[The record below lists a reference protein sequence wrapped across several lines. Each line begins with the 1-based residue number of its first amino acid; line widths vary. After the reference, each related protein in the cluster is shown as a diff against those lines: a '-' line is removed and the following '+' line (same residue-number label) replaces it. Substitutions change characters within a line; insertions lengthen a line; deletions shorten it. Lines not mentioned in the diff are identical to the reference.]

1 MSGILENLFLDK
13 YNISQDIIDLSQK
26 KEEELSDVFKLIED
40 VRDFNQLKVLA
51 AMQKE
56 GISERHFA
64 GSSGYGYDDIG
75 RDAIDRVYAD
85 AFGAEDS
92 LVRSQIVSGTHCL
105 TIALFGLLRPG
116 DELLA
121 VTGKPYDTL
130 DTVIGIRPGHGSL
143 AEFGVKYSQ
152 VDLLPDGIPD
162 YDKIYDAVNDKTK
175 VVLIQ
180 RSKGYCYRPAV
191 SLENIGKIVKTVR
204 NKKNDVIIFTDNCY
218 GEFVDVK
225 EPTQMG
231 VDIMAGSL
239 IKNPGGG
246 LALSG
251 GYIAGRK
258 DLVDMC
264 GERLTAPGIGK
275 HVGASQGACRSILQ
289 GFYFAPHIVA
299 ESLKGAVLTAAMF
312 EELGVECNPSSKEK
326 RSDIV
331 QALKL
336 KSPENLSLFC
346 KAMQAAA
353 PVDSYVVPEAWDMPG
368 YDDKV
373 IMAAG
378 AFVQGSSIELSA
390 DGPMTPPYIAYMQ
403 GGLTYV
409 NVKLAAMVAAD
420 EYRRKN

>member
-1 MSGILENLFLDK
+1 MDSILENLFSDR
-13 YNISQDIIDLSQK
+13 YSISQDIIDLSRK
-26 KEEELSDVFKLIED
+26 KEEELSDIFKQIEV
-40 VRDFNQLKVLA
+40 VRDFNQLKVLS

-56 GISERHFA
+56 GISDRHFA

-75 RDAIDRVYAD
+75 RDAIDRVYAS

-105 TIALFGLLRPG
+105 TVALFGLLRPG

-130 DTVIGIRPGHGSL
+130 DTVIGIRPGNGSL
-143 AEFGVKYSQ
+143 AEFGVNYSQ

-162 YDKIYDAVNDKTK
+162 YERIYDAVNEKTK

-180 RSKGYCYRPAV
+180 RSKGYCYRPAM
-191 SLENIGKIVKTVR
+191 SLENIAKVVDAVR
-204 NKKNDVIIFTDNCY
+204 SKRKDVIIFTDNCY
-218 GEFVDVK
+218 GEFVDIK

-264 GERLTAPGIGK
+264 GERMTAPGIGK

-299 ESLKGAVLTAAMF
+299 ESLKGAVFTAAMF
-312 EELGVECNPSSKEK
+312 ESLGVECNPSSREK

-336 KSPENLSLFC
+336 GSPENLSLFC

-403 GGLTYV
+403 GGLTYI
-409 NVKLAAMVAAD
+409 NVKLAAMTAAC
-420 EYRRKN
+420 EYLRKN